1 MEVTWR
7 ERPRGTTEQRHREEE
22 TCQFLASLNTDGV
35 LKNRWALTV
44 VLKKGCPVERPR
56 RSWGEA
62 GLAVEGGTLSRC
74 PSTKAEENMMYLGNH
89 QMLASP
95 HRGVDIRV
103 LA

>member
-35 LKNRWALTV
+35 LK
-44 VLKKGCPVERPR
+44 KGCLVERPR